1 MDIFEAIVEVTGSV
15 VGKVA
20 CDDGKIVRGAI
31 DEVDETVGEPFDAVE
46 MKVGNL
52 EQPKTVEGRRE
63 IGQRLVARDGAD
75 VEAVG
80 ASAGGETGDGED
92 FCNDTVDGDDA
103 LDGERAFAL
112 VDEARAQVG
121 LGVQPTPQQIGAEAA
136 GQRTKVDGVD
146 VL

>member
-1 MDIFEAIVEVTGSV
+1 MVGEVSG
-15 VGKVA
+15 
-20 CDDGKIVRGAI
+20 DDGEVVRGAF
-31 DEVDETVGEPFDAVE
+31 DQTDKTVGETFDAVE
-46 MKVGNL
+46 VEVGDV
-52 EQPKTVEGRRE
+52 EEPETVESGGK
-63 IGQRLVARDGAD
+63 IGQRLLAGDGAD
-75 VEAVG
+75 VETVG